1 MGVPL
6 DICFLQLILCICS
19 CVLAELFSDG
29 HPPFDLSQ
37 LLAYRSAEDEDY
49 PLDFLNDIDDVN
61 IRVSNAENRESF
73 ISYKSYIRFL
83 LIQNLIKAMTQRDP
97 SKRLSAELYLDS
109 ERKRIF
115 PEYFYNFFQSYML
128 IFSSPQILSPDEKV
142 ER

>member
-1 MGVPL
+1 M
-6 DICFLQLILCICS
+6 FLCSDKFILCIYS

-61 IRVSNAENRESF
+61 IRVSNVIVNKEGLCICYEP
-73 ISYKSYIRFL
+73 YIYSL
-83 LIQNLIKAMTQRDP
+83 LIQNLIRAMTQRDP

-115 PEYFYNFFQSYML
+115 PEYFYSFFQSYML